1 MNLKNKLQFLR
12 DHKIWKC
19 MNKTEVLEEHS
30 SSWMKNG
37 LSSLC
42 YRGRIFFHYLFFL
55 IFFHLFH
62 THLNSCLLFLSFHFN
77 IFNIFTELLSTV
89 LSDVAVKVT
98 VDVCLNKHWTD
109 LVCGVDNSQLN
120 ESAASL
126 KARFNEIPPQPKK
139 RVRWK
144 ISNHTKIFQ

>member
-1 MNLKNKLQFLR
+1 M
-12 DHKIWKC
+12 
-19 MNKTEVLEEHS
+19 
-30 SSWMKNG
+30 
-37 LSSLC
+37 
-42 YRGRIFFHYLFFL
+42 
-55 IFFHLFH
+55 
-62 THLNSCLLFLSFHFN
+62 NSCLLFLSFHFN
-77 IFNIFTELLSTV
+77 IFNIFTELMSTV

-139 RVRWK
+139 RVRW
-144 ISNHTKIFQ
+144 